1 MATLLIQTM
10 WRGRNEGRKM
20 STRIKG
26 GRPMLDKDIKSG
38 LYQLG
43 RTPYSLRHAYI
54 SLKVNDEYVNSLE
67 AIEQYASI
75 SAIEMRNNFLAD
87 LTPLRALPYLTSLN
101 VLRNKL
107 TEVLAFSPPRC
118 ENGAMHAPPPS
129 PWAAGEDVG
138 RAWATGDRH
147 IGAAARRRPELQ
159 QERLSAEGKLTE
171 FG

>member
-1 MATLLIQTM
+1 
-10 WRGRNEGRKM
+10 M
-20 STRIKG
+20 STSTHPR
-26 GRPMLDKDIKSG
+26 
-38 LYQLG
+38 QLSS
-43 RTPYSLRHAYI
+43 TS
-54 SLKVNDEYVNSLE
+54 
-67 AIEQYASI
+67 ASRR
-75 SAIEMRNNFLAD
+75 SRCNNFLAD

-107 TEVLAFSPPRC
+107 TEVLVFSPPRC